1 MSRKEFQIEFNK
13 LLSNLYKKCRFKG
26 CVFPDKSNCSKKPI
40 KAHSI
45 QKNKILKHISINGMV
60 ISGDIQK
67 TLFTQEFEEVGINSA
82 SVFFGFCNYHDTS
95 IFSEIENQDYIENQE
110 QNFLYAYRAC
120 ALEYVK
126 KIEASCLYK
135 GILKR
140 YKNTQKEI
148 YLKNMVSGANL
159 GLVDL
164 TEILDDFSN
173 ELIKQR
179 DIRNYNIIYTQRFAL
194 QYEALIAVNSFF
206 YIQYD
211 FEGNLINDLSNPSKI
226 PAPIFLNVF
235 PQNGKTIILFSC
247 LSKDQDIYRNIL
259 SNLENISNSRIEY
272 FFSNLI
278 INHCENLFMS
288 PLKYNMISKKMRILF
303 VKKFMKTIRE
313 KYPSDY
319 LTSGSMNL
327 LKKLKC

>member
-13 LLSNLYKKCRFKG
+13 LLSNLFKKCRFKG
-26 CVFPDKSNCSKKPI
+26 CVFSDKSNCSKKPI

-45 QKNKILKHISINGMV
+45 QKNKILKHISINGKV

-82 SVFFGFCNYHDTS
+82 STFFGFCNYHDTS
-95 IFSEIENQDYIENQE
+95 IFSEIENQDYIESQE

-135 GILKR
+135 AALKR
-140 YKNTQKEI
+140 FKNGPQEI
-148 YLKNMVSGANL
+148 KLKKMSRGADL
-159 GLVDL
+159 GLGDL
-164 TEILDDFSN
+164 TKILVDFSN

-179 DIRNYNIIYTQRFAL
+179 DIRNYNIIYTQRFTL
-194 QYEALIAVNSFF
+194 QYEALMAVNSFF

-226 PAPIFLNVF
+226 PAPIFLNIF

-247 LSKDQDIYRNIL
+247 LSKDQNIYRNIL
-259 SNLENISNSRIEY
+259 SNLDNISNSRIEY

-288 PLKYNMISKKMRILF
+288 PLKYKMISKKMRILF

-313 KYPSDY
+313 KYPPDY

-327 LKKLKC
+327 FKKLKL